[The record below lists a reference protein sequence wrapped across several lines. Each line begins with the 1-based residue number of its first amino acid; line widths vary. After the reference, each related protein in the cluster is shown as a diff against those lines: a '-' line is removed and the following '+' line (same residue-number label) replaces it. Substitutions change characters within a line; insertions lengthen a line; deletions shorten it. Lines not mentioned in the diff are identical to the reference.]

1 MDVPLLVPELPPLN
15 SSLCYSGPLSP
26 TLLQE
31 DDAKCL
37 RDVKSDLKD
46 PEGHLS
52 SWTSNTSAGALLSA
66 TSPAFS
72 CWNPQESR
80 ILAVSLS
87 GFGLQGRIPPAL
99 QYCRS
104 VNTVDLSSNAL
115 EGQIPPALCDWI
127 PFVVNLDLCGN
138 GLTGPVPSELA
149 NCRFLISLKLR
160 DNAFSG
166 QIPASIARLAA
177 QQFLHNEDCMKVCF
191 CVSIPAREC
200 LLRSEGAVVAMEA
213 SDLFF
218 YYLLLLLGLC
228 SYRALNLSLSWLLL
242 TTGNPLLLTDDEGLL
257 TGCCS
262 NGRRA
267 RTNLKCKAMKPSAKL

>member
-1 MDVPLLVPELPPLN
+1 MDSTAGTDLGKIVGVFYQAEDGEHSRRLLALLAT
-15 SSLCYSGPLSP
+15 SLTVIDAMQGPLSP

-166 QIPASIARLAA
+166 QIPASLARLAA

-228 SYRALNLSLSWLLL
+228 SYRVGPESLIVLVVAYYRES
-242 TTGNPLLLTDDEGLL
+242 TIVD
-257 TGCCS
+257 
-262 NGRRA
+262 RQ
-267 RTNLKCKAMKPSAKL
+267 